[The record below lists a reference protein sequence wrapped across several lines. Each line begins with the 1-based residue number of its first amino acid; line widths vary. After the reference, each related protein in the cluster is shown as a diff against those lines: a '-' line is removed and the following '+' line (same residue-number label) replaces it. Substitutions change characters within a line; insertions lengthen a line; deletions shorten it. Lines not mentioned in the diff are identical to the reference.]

1 MRMEAEG
8 QRLMAVGLSHH
19 TAPVEVRERLA
30 LDEAGVRMTL
40 DRLRQDDVVEEAF
53 LLSTCNRVELYS
65 VPRSVEALQQYYGS
79 FRGPEGERIDSHL
92 YWYQGREAIRHLFR
106 VASSLDSLVV
116 GEPQI
121 LGQVKTAIRIAGES
135 EALGRVLHPLT
146 QRTMSVAKKVRNTTE
161 IGKSRVGIGNAG
173 VDLAMQ
179 IFGDLEGKRC
189 MLVGVGEMGRQVAVA
204 LLSAGLD
211 ELLIAN
217 RTFEKSVALASE
229 YGGTPV
235 PYDRMRDYLPRADIV
250 LTATGAKQP
259 IVTLPMVRRAL
270 RSRRYETMFLID
282 LSVPRNI
289 EARVDELG
297 DAYLFNVDDLSRVVE
312 EGKQARAEAAERA
325 LQLVDTEADRFLAS
339 LGQVQLNGDIAE
351 MTAAAEALRIAEI
364 ARSKKLVSG
373 FDASQQKAFEAFTK
387 ALVKKLMHRP
397 TMAVRQAVK
406 TGDFERARILLDPWK
421 TEE

>member
-1 MRMEAEG
+1 MEAEG

-30 LDEAGVRMTL
+30 LDESGVRHTL
-40 DRLRQDDVVEEAF
+40 DRLRRDDIVEEAM
-53 LLSTCNRVELYS
+53 LLSTCNRVELYA
-65 VPRSVEALQQYYGS
+65 VPRSVEALQEYYGA
-79 FRGPEGERIDSHL
+79 FRGPTGARIDDHL
-92 YWYQGREAIRHLFR
+92 YWYRGREAVRHLFK
-106 VASSLDSLVV
+106 VAASLDSLVV

-135 EALGRVLHPLT
+135 ESLGRVLHPLT
-146 QRTMSVAKKVRNTTE
+146 QRTMSVAKKIRSSTE

-173 VDLAMQ
+173 VDLALQ
-179 IFGDLEGKRC
+179 IFGNLEGKRC

-217 RTFEKSVALASE
+217 RTFERSVELASE

-235 PYDRMRDYLPRADIV
+235 PYDRLQDYLPRADIL
-250 LTATGAKQP
+250 LTATGAQQP
-259 IVTLPMVRRAL
+259 IVTLPMVRQAL
-270 RSRRYETMFLID
+270 RERRYETMFLID

-312 EGKQARAEAAERA
+312 EGKAARAQAAERA
-325 LQLVDTEADRFLAS
+325 LELVNDEADRFLAT
-339 LGQVQLNGDIAE
+339 LGQVQINGDIAR
-351 MTAAAEALRIAEI
+351 MTMAAEEIRLAEI
-364 ARSKKLVSG
+364 ARSKKLVAG
-373 FDASQQKAFEAFTK
+373 LDAQQQKSLDALTK

-397 TMAVRQAVK
+397 MMAVRQAAK
-406 TGDFERARILLDPWK
+406 DGDFDQARTLLEPWM
-421 TEE
+421 TDE